1 MASTKAETLRVFVK
15 FLEKVKE
22 ENPAAEPACHEALDR
37 ALEALNAPPGEVT
50 DFHFFGR
57 LNFYKGWVI
66 GRTGNRV
73 PPTSPRSWR
82 RPMLARKPSW
92 FAKPSACWSD
102 PKLLAL
108 SDRAYRALD
117 RLWAF
122 SSDKR
127 LSGCVPQSFAP
138 QLGIDDETKL
148 VLSEFWKDDGTLVG
162 YLDFNRTAE
171 EIEAHAENLRKN
183 GILGGRPRKKTKP
196 SAGLG
201 TKPTRRADCQDS
213 GIQDSGDRRQEES
226 SSSASPPR
234 ACTAV
239 LALNVTARASKGR
252 LRRDRTRLRGPRQ
265 GVQ

>member
-1 MASTKAETLRVFVK
+1 
-15 FLEKVKE
+15 
-22 ENPAAEPACHEALDR
+22 
-37 ALEALNAPPGEVT
+37 
-50 DFHFFGR
+50 
-57 LNFYKGWVI
+57 
-66 GRTGNRV
+66 
-73 PPTSPRSWR
+73 
-82 RPMLARKPSW
+82 
-92 FAKPSACWSD
+92 
-102 PKLLAL
+102 
-108 SDRAYRALD
+108 
-117 RLWAF
+117 
-122 SSDKR
+122 
-127 LSGCVPQSFAP
+127 
-138 QLGIDDETKL
+138 
-148 VLSEFWKDDGTLVG
+148 LSEFWKDDGTLVG

-252 LRRDRTRLRGPRQ
+252 LGEIERVSEAHAKAFNKNLWKIHPQGDPAWHLLGEWLAAGAENFMGTITYDVILAKAIPWIGAAKAWDKAGRPPLEKTVGGRRVLSAAEREEDENRYFTGALDKIRMDQEETDKMNRALEEMRRNKTSTNGATNGQ
-265 GVQ
+265 ASY